1 MSTIDL
7 HAQVTRLRRQ
17 RRSGRPAPL
26 RVGIWGPGKRALHFY
41 APIVRALGDEL
52 ELVGVAGRHEARA
65 QVVAEPYECAAF
77 DSIDELIEKTRPD
90 LLIVCVSYGMNGIA
104 ALRALDFG
112 IPLLLETPLSSR
124 LRECDAIV
132 QLVAEKDLPVQVAE
146 QNFLFP
152 VEQMKTQ
159 LVSDGL
165 FGEIVTVENDYWGFR
180 YHGMSQLRMLAGFSN
195 PVQRVRGMERTVKV
209 WPHPSK
215 WDGNPAREDER
226 WWWGWLEHAW
236 GTVSLYHYT
245 SICYDAPIRGA
256 RSLRFYGAGGFG
268 SNEHYWRFD
277 ADRTGQEEVRVEWEW
292 NDLGEG
298 ARALAALVARPVGG
312 APIRWENPFADLPFD
327 DDHIGVACSL
337 MELVRAIRAGRS
349 DVRYGVEGG
358 RIDQELCTAI
368 EVSHRM
374 GGEALAFPL
383 DRGLLGEWD

>member
-1 MSTIDL
+1 MAIE
-7 HAQVTRLRRQ
+7 LREAVARH
-17 RRSGRPAPL
+17 RRERRANAPAPL
-26 RVGIWGPGKRALHFY
+26 KVGIWGPGRRALGYY

-52 ELVGVAGRHEARA
+52 ELVGVAGRHKARA
-65 QVVAEPYECAAF
+65 LTVAEPYECAAF
-77 DSIDELIEKTRPD
+77 DSIEDLIETTRPD
-90 LLIVCVSYGMNGIA
+90 LLIVCVSYGVNGVA

-112 IPLLLETPLSSR
+112 IPLMLETPLSSR

-132 QLVAEKDLPVQVAE
+132 QLVAEKGIPVQVAE

-152 VEQMKTQ
+152 VEQMKTL
-159 LVSDGL
+159 LVGAGL
-165 FGEIVTVENDYWGFR
+165 FGDVLTVQNDYWGFR

-195 PVQRVRGMERTVKV
+195 PVTRVRGMERTVKV
-209 WPHPSK
+209 WPHPSR

-245 SICYDAPIRGA
+245 SIAYDAPIRGE
-256 RSLRFYGAGGFG
+256 RSLKFYGTGGYG
-268 SNEHYWRFD
+268 SNEHYWCFD
-277 ADRTGQEEVRVEWEW
+277 ADRTGREELRVEWEW
-292 NDLGEG
+292 NDLGDG
-298 ARALAALVARPVGG
+298 VKALAALVAKPRGR
-312 APIRWENPFADLPFD
+312 AEIRWSNPFVDLPFD

-337 MELVRAIRAGRS
+337 MELVRAIRGGRS

-383 DRGLLGEWD
+383 DRSLLGEWD